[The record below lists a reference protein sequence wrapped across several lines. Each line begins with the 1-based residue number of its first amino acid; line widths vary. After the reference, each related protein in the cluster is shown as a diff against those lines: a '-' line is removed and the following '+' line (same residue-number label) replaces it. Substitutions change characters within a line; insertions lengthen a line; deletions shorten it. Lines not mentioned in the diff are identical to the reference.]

1 MQTVLD
7 ERSLECKDHICKSI
21 TIMDPAKYH
30 TNRDAEKSPFD
41 DERKSDRWMV
51 KQLHRAFQPV
61 IPL

>member
-1 MQTVLD
+1 
-7 ERSLECKDHICKSI
+7 
-21 TIMDPAKYH
+21 MDPVKYH
-30 TNRDAEKSPFD
+30 TNRDAEESPFD